1 MKTAELTGA
10 ALDWANELRPN
21 RITHIDTKDYRLS
34 RATAYISRKGQSIA
48 VTLFAAKDPRYD
60 NGPDAMPPRRVYL
73 KLGDIQHA
81 KRLDHLVNLAMH
93 KSTLWLDHVA
103 SNLWHAKVVLACRPL
118 RSKCKP
124 LLSAIQKTALKHYG
138 NKYWFTEGGRA
149 LLTNELRLLGVA
161 VPRYGAINH
170 FSVDVPEKST
180 EATA

>member
-1 MKTAELTGA
+1 MKTAEFTGA
-10 ALDWANELRPN
+10 ALDWAKELRPN
-21 RITHIDTKDYRLS
+21 RITYIETKDYRLS
-34 RATAYISRKGQSIA
+34 HATAYISKNGQSIA
-48 VTLFAAKDPRYD
+48 VTLCAAKDPRYD

-81 KRLDHLVNLAMH
+81 KKLEHLVNVAMH

-124 LLSAIQKTALKHYG
+124 LLSAIAKTALKHYG
-138 NKYWFTEGGRA
+138 EKYWRTEGGRA

-170 FSVDVPEKST
+170 FSVDAPEKST
-180 EATA
+180 EVTA